1 MFMNLHGGFQRGI
14 PTPFLVWV
22 WCLGEKKMSED
33 LRSLDESRKEEQLAA
48 GILAILSPAVEQVDG
63 KIGEVR

>member
-1 MFMNLHGGFQRGI
+1 M
-14 PTPFLVWV
+14 TTT
-22 WCLGEKKMSED
+22 SED

>member
-1 MFMNLHGGFQRGI
+1 
-14 PTPFLVWV
+14 
-22 WCLGEKKMSED
+22 MSED